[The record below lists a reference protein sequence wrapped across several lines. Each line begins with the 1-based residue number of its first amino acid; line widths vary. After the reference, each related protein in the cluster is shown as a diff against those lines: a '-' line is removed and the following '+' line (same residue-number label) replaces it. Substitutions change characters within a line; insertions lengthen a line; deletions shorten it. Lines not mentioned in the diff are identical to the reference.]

1 MENANKTL
9 TPLTPHTYLSAESDD
24 STAKDTA
31 TDLSRYRELVGS
43 LNYVA
48 NTVRADISF
57 AVSQLSR
64 FLAAPRVHHWNAALH
79 CLKYLKGTADLG
91 LTFDGNTDKK
101 NVLIGYADSD
111 YAGCKATAR
120 STSGHV
126 FMLNGAAI
134 SWKSRRQSIVS
145 TSSTEAELISA
156 TLATQEAI
164 HLRMLLGEMGLK
176 QGPIT
181 IHEDNQPC
189 IKIAENPINSERTKH
204 IHVRY
209 FYVRD
214 RVQRNEIEL
223 AYVPTNDM
231 IADCLTKNLD
241 STKVKNFRSTIMGTP
256 SSLV

>member
-1 MENANKTL
+1 M
-9 TPLTPHTYLSAESDD
+9 TPTSGLRH

-156 TLATQEAI
+156 SLATQEAI

-209 FYVRD
+209 FFVRE